1 MNSCCFLAHLSI
13 VGEGVEAAVSGIKGG
28 TMIEVAARSCQ
39 GFDAD
44 CKYVSANAVDSFLH
58 RLTAHFDTI
67 GRPPRTTAVRSIA
80 MDFNI

>member
-1 MNSCCFLAHLSI
+1 
-13 VGEGVEAAVSGIKGG
+13 
-28 TMIEVAARSCQ
+28 MIEVAARSCQ